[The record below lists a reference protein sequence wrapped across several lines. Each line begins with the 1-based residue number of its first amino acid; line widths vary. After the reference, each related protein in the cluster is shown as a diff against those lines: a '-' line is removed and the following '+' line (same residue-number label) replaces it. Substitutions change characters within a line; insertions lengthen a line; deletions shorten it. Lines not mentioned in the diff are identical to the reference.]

1 MTTMSA
7 AEFDLNDTGT
17 WFEVDTI
24 DGDHL
29 AIEGH
34 TEEGI
39 TGAAITIPL
48 DMAPYLAAQLLEA
61 WTWVDSGGDEVELD
75 EDGWPYED

>member
-1 MTTMSA
+1 MSA
-7 AEFDLNDTGT
+7 PGFDLNDTGT

-29 AIEGH
+29 AIEGR
-34 TEEGI
+34 TEDGI

-61 WTWVDSGGDEVELD
+61 WTWEDSGGDEAELD
-75 EDGWPYED
+75 EDGWPVEG